1 MDIIEITRLFHRFPD
16 GTQSLADVNLSVRD
30 DDFVVIAGANGSGKT
45 TLLRHLN
52 GLLSPESG
60 TVTVCGVSVKKDP
73 LAVRKLV
80 GMVFQ
85 DADSQIIGDTVYD
98 DVCFGP
104 ENLRLTRDEVEIR
117 ARKALADV
125 NLTGSEEKSPHNL
138 SGGEKRR
145 LAIAGVLAMS
155 PRVLLL
161 DEPFSNLDYPAT
173 RTVLEQI
180 RQLHEAGHTIIV
192 TTHDLEKVISYANR
206 LVVMEHGRIV
216 LDGRPETVI
225 NDIEKYGIRPPCSV
239 LLGRGVQPWLPCL

>member
-1 MDIIEITRLFHRFPD
+1 
-16 GTQSLADVNLSVRD
+16 
-30 DDFVVIAGANGSGKT
+30 
-45 TLLRHLN
+45 
-52 GLLSPESG
+52 
-60 TVTVCGVSVKKDP
+60 
-73 LAVRKLV
+73 
-80 GMVFQ
+80 
-85 DADSQIIGDTVYD
+85 
-98 DVCFGP
+98 
-104 ENLRLTRDEVEIR
+104 
-117 ARKALADV
+117 
-125 NLTGSEEKSPHNL
+125 
-138 SGGEKRR
+138 
-145 LAIAGVLAMS
+145 MS

-216 LDGRPETVI
+216 LDDRPETVI